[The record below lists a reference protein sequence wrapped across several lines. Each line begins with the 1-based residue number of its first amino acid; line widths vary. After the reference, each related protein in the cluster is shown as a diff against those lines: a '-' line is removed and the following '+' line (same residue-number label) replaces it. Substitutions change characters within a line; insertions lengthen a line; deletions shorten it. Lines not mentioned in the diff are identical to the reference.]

1 MIGFVNGEK
10 LLTDSDLPPQWNLLS
25 GTSDWSGNWENI
37 NNSQYSKTAK
47 RDSNGNM
54 LLHYQGA
61 WVGINKVITAF
72 ANEIYAFSFN
82 ITNAQINGDIAVY
95 SNNNQFTLQRA
106 YLDGKSVALNTNTG
120 VIDKT
125 ALDKKE
131 HRISII
137 GQVKSSG
144 DFSLRLESTNNDNS
158 IDLSSMKLEHGDKS
172 TQWMP
177 AVADLMLK
185 NQNGVVD

>member
-47 RDSNGNM
+47 RDSNGNI

-61 WVGINKVITAF
+61 WTGINKVITAF

-95 SNNNQFTLQRA
+95 ANNNQFVLQRA
-106 YLDGKSVALNTNTG
+106 YLDGKSCALNTNTG

-144 DFSLRLESTNNDNS
+144 DFSLRIESTTNDNS